1 MDSLIIFSVLMCVG
15 YFFGQHLEKQ
25 HYRSIRIRERETIS
39 VPMMNFGAK
48 QKMPQALESQ
58 LFVGSVVIASD
69 YFKSFSA
76 GLRNLVGGRV
86 IVYESLIDR
95 GRREAVLRMKED
107 AIAWGATQIV
117 NVRFETSNIGGESS
131 KNKTAMVEVMA
142 YGTAIR

>member
-1 MDSLIIFSVLMCVG
+1 M
-15 YFFGQHLEKQ
+15 
-25 HYRSIRIRERETIS
+25 S
-39 VPMMNFGAK
+39 VPTMNFGAK
-48 QKMPQALESQ
+48 QNIPQALESQ

-69 YFKSFSA
+69 YFKSFAA

-86 IVYESLIDR
+86 IVYESLLDR

-117 NVRFETSNIGGESS
+117 NVRFETSSIGGQSS
-131 KNKTAMVEVMA
+131 KSKNAMVEVMA